1 MSRLIAVAI
10 LVPWSSGALAT
21 ALSADSQLWSELD
34 ATYPLSAALSATG
47 ILTTRVG
54 NDLPNPT
61 LTAGGLQIDYRF
73 GSWMASAT
81 GYYVSIRN
89 TQSGARTSLWLPAAA
104 MSYEIRLGPVAIFDR
119 NRFEQLDGLAG
130 CPSRYRNRVV
140 ADWHFPAGRQL
151 TDVFL
156 SDEAFYDF
164 SRDRWSRNRAQVGV
178 QFHLAQNTRLQTFY
192 MRQNNTYGAS
202 ARLNVLGLTL
212 QLDLRSRASGAA
224 I

>member
-1 MSRLIAVAI
+1 MSRLIAAAI

-34 ATYPLSAALSATG
+34 ATYPFSAVLSATG
-47 ILTTRVG
+47 LLTTRVG
-54 NDLPNPT
+54 DGLPNPT

-89 TQSGARTSLWLPAAA
+89 AQGGARTAIWLPAAA
-104 MSYEIRLGPVAIFDR
+104 MSYEFRLGPVAIFDR
-119 NRFEQLDGLAG
+119 NRFEQLEGLPG
-130 CPSRYRNRVV
+130 SPNRYRNRVF

-156 SDEAFYDF
+156 ADQAFYDT
-164 SRDRWSRNRAQVGV
+164 
-178 QFHLAQNTRLQTFY
+178 H
-192 MRQNNTYGAS
+192 GAP
-202 ARLNVLGLTL
+202 ARLNVPGLTL
-212 QLDLRSRASGAA
+212 QLDLRSSASGAA